1 MECLPTVS
9 AFFAFRPDSE
19 CWKTVSGGR
28 ARDVPP
34 GMTYASLALVRGY
47 VSAFL

>member
-19 CWKTVSGGR
+19 RWNSEWAVVR
-28 ARDVPP
+28 AMPRP
-34 GMTYASLALVRGY
+34 G
-47 VSAFL
+47 